1 MPSRPITPPYTPH
14 TQRCSDNGM
23 KRCATIEW
31 VEEMQGVEDAN
42 ERIELIELIMM
53 MYARFVSIVQMF
65 FTLTLLLNYRE
76 T

>member
-1 MPSRPITPPYTPH
+1 
-14 TQRCSDNGM
+14 M